1 MTVRSSSPVGAPC
14 WTDLWTSDVDVARS
28 FYTELFGWEAL
39 EPSPEFGGYFMFA
52 RDGVPV
58 AGGMG
63 PMGDMPASNRWRI
76 YLSTANMTE
85 TLESATGAGA
95 QISVPAMPVAD
106 LGIQSILVDP
116 SGADLGAWEPGTFPG
131 FTVLNEHGA
140 PSWFELLTRDYPGAV
155 EFYRSVFHWDAN
167 VVADV
172 DDFRYSTMLDP
183 HGDGELAG
191 IGDATSLLQDGEPAY
206 WSSYWEGNDVDAA
219 VQRVGE
225 LGGSVVEAGQDTPY
239 GRLATVE
246 DPLGARFKFRTSPR

>member
-1 MTVRSSSPVGAPC
+1 
-14 WTDLWTSDVDVARS
+14 
-28 FYTELFGWEAL
+28 
-39 EPSPEFGGYFMFA
+39 
-52 RDGVPV
+52 
-58 AGGMG
+58 
-63 PMGDMPASNRWRI
+63 MGDMPASNRWRI

-85 TLESATGAGA
+85 TLEAVTGAGA
-95 QISVPAMPVAD
+95 QITVPAMPVAD

-206 WSSYWEGNDVDAA
+206 WSTYWEVNDVDAA

>member
-14 WTDLWTSDVDVARS
+14 WTDLWTSDVD
-28 FYTELFGWEAL
+28 
-39 EPSPEFGGYFMFA
+39 
-52 RDGVPV
+52 
-58 AGGMG
+58 
-63 PMGDMPASNRWRI
+63 
-76 YLSTANMTE
+76 
-85 TLESATGAGA
+85 
-95 QISVPAMPVAD
+95 
-106 LGIQSILVDP
+106 P
-116 SGADLGAWEPGTFPG
+116 SGADLGAWEPGTFSG

-140 PSWFELLTRDYPGAV
+140 PSWFQLLTRDYPGAV
-155 EFYRSVFHWDAN
+155 EFYRSVFHWDVN

-172 DDFRYSTMLDP
+172 DGFRYSTMLDP

-206 WSSYWEGNDVDAA
+206 WSTYWEVDDVDAA
-219 VQRVGE
+219 VRRVGE

>member
-1 MTVRSSSPVGAPC
+1 MTERSQSPVGAPC

-28 FYTELFGWEAL
+28 FYADLFGWEAL

-63 PMGDMPASNRWRI
+63 PMGDLPATNRWRI
-76 YLSTANMTE
+76 YLSTDDLTG
-85 TLESATGAGA
+85 TLASVAGAGG
-95 QISVPAMPVAD
+95 VVTLPAMAVAD
-106 LGIQSILVDP
+106 LGSQAILSDP

-131 FTVLNEHGA
+131 FTVLNEPGA
-140 PSWFELLTRDYPGAV
+140 PSWFELLAHDYAGAV
-155 EFYRSVFHWDAN
+155 AFYRSVFHWDVN

-172 DDFRYSTMLDP
+172 DGFRYSTMLDP
-183 HGDGELAG
+183 RSDGELAG
-191 IGDATSLLQDGEPAY
+191 IGDASTLLQDGESAY
-206 WSSYWEGNDVDAA
+206 WSTYWEVDDVDGAID
-219 VQRVGE
+219 RVSE
-225 LGGSVVEAGQDTPY
+225 LGGSVVEPGHDTPF